1 MNKSQVEFEFDIQ
14 NVENIH
20 DKGNLNTQRNKVR
33 DA

>member
-1 MNKSQVEFEFDIQ
+1 MNKSQVELKFDIQ

-20 DKGNLNTQRNKVR
+20 DKGNLNTQWNKVR